1 MKEYPSIARQI
12 DRGLDIY
19 AFDKLDGSNI
29 RVEWSRKAGFYK
41 YGSRTCLM
49 DAKHPE
55 LGQAVGL
62 IESKY
67 AQPLADIFRKERW
80 DHVVA
85 FFEFFGQS
93 SFAGQHKQDEPHDVV
108 LIDLAENKK
117 GIMPPNLFVKT
128 FGHLHIPAV
137 LYTGRAGVQFEQS
150 VRDGTLPGM
159 TFEGVVCKGVRKARH
174 LTMFKI
180 KNQAWINRL
189 REFCAGDEKLFQRL
203 L

>member
-1 MKEYPSIARQI
+1 MKEYPSISRQI
-12 DRGLDIY
+12 DRSLQIY

-49 DAKHPE
+49 DANHPE

-67 AQPLADIFRKERW
+67 AQVLSDLFCKERW

-85 FFEFFGQS
+85 FFEFFGTS
-93 SFAGQHKQDEPHDVV
+93 SFAGQHKKDESHDVV
-108 LIDLAENKK
+108 LIDVAENKK
-117 GIMPPNLFVKT
+117 GIMPPNDFVRT

-137 LYTGRAGVQFEQS
+137 VHIGRAGVEFEQS

-159 TFEGVVCKGVRKARH
+159 TFEGVVCKGVRKGRH

-180 KNQAWINRL
+180 KSEAWINRL
-189 REFCAGDEKLFQRL
+189 REFCKGDDRLFQKL